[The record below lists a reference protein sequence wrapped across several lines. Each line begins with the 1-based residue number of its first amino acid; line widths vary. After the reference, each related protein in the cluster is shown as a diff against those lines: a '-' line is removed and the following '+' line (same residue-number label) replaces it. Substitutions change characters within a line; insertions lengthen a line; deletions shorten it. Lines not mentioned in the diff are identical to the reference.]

1 MNNLTNKRVLL
12 IAPQPFYT
20 DRGTPIAVK
29 YVLEALSE
37 LGVTVD
43 LLTLPMGRHVQIKNV
58 QIHRTGN
65 IFRISNVPVGFSVG
79 KLFFDV
85 MLFWKVFLMLRRH
98 SYHCIHG
105 VEEAVFI
112 ALVARGRR
120 RIPVVYDMAS
130 SLPEHLGQNYPFKF
144 KAIRTFIAKAER
156 WALSRAAVVICSA
169 GLGDRVRKIAPEARI
184 LDWRFPAASIS
195 TTEEKLIELRND
207 LGIPRDSRIVFYC
220 GNFAEYQGVGL
231 LFKAMP
237 LVMEEI
243 PDLYFVCVGASDS
256 KEIEAGYSM
265 IDNAF
270 HDRVR
275 LIGRQPRD
283 CIKNYIALA
292 DVLVSPRSS
301 LGNFPLKVFDY
312 LGSGKPI
319 VATDVPAH
327 RCVLNESL
335 ALLVKPAPEGIAEG
349 VVKVLS
355 DSEFRTSLV
364 RSGMEFSHKELSWNS
379 FVLLIAEIYENAIR
393 TTNTDGG
400 IVLDS
405 ADIKDG

>member
-1 MNNLTNKRVLL
+1 MKEFANKRVLL

-37 LGVTVD
+37 LGATVD
-43 LLTLPMGRHVQIKNV
+43 LLTLPMGDHVEIQNV
-58 QIHRTGN
+58 QIYRVMN
-65 IFRISNVPVGFSVG
+65 PFRIDTIPVGFSVG
-79 KLFFDV
+79 KLLFDA
-85 MLFWKVFLMLRRH
+85 MLFWKAFFMLRRH

-105 VEEAVFI
+105 VEEAVFL
-112 ALVARGRR
+112 ALVARGRSH
-120 RIPVVYDMAS
+120 IPVIYDMAS
-130 SLPEHLGQNYPFKF
+130 SLPEHLGQKYPFKL
-144 KAIRTFIAKAER
+144 KAIRDFIASAER
-156 WALSRAAVVICSA
+156 WALSRAAVIICSA
-169 GLGDRVRKIAPEARI
+169 GLGDRVRKISPESRI
-184 LDWRFPAASIS
+184 LDWRFPAVS
-195 TTEEKLIELRND
+195 TATTAEKLIELRNE
-207 LGIPRDSRIVFYC
+207 LGIPHESRIVFYC
-220 GNFAEYQGVGL
+220 GNFAEYQGIGL

-256 KEIEAGYSM
+256 NEIEAGYSM
-265 IDNAF
+265 INNKF

-283 CIKNYIALA
+283 CIKKYIALA

-327 RCVLNESL
+327 RCVLNERL
-335 ALLVKPAPEGIAEG
+335 ALLVKPTPDGIADG
-349 VVKVLS
+349 VVKVLEDS
-355 DSEFRTSLV
+355 DVRTSLIS
-364 RSGMEFSHKELSWNS
+364 SGMDFSHRELSWDS
-379 FVLLIAEIYENAIR
+379 FVSLISKIYENALR

-400 IVLDS
+400 DVLDS
-405 ADIKDG
+405 ADIRDG